1 MVTQKQIAEMAG
13 VSFATVSRA
22 LTHSAKVRP
31 DTLQRIRSAMQA
43 SGVNNCDDFFLGR
56 STLSKMVLVIVG
68 DIATEFFA
76 NIVIGISDVLSA
88 QGYSMVLCNS
98 RYDSKV
104 EMERLQSAQDCGYAG
119 IIMITAMETHEL
131 VTFLQSAAIPI
142 VLVNRYIRT
151 LDIDVVR
158 IDNYRGGYMAAQYLL
173 EKGHRHIAHLA
184 GPRNSAAPQDRLRG
198 FADAMKDNSI
208 PFTAGDICYGD
219 LSRESGKDFAQWLE
233 GRDYTA
239 AYIGSNYMAAGAV
252 HQLQKMGRS
261 VPKDISIIC
270 FDDSP
275 LVNENGLNLTTI
287 SCDPQ
292 EMGQAT
298 AETLLKRMADPL
310 GRRLKMIFSPQLN
323 LRRAAQIAPHVCLH
337 AKKTGY
343 PSWTAGFFNGDAAYC
358 STG

>member
-43 SGVNNCDDFFLGR
+43 LGVNNCDDFFLGR

-184 GPRNSAAPQDRLRG
+184 GPRNSAAPQDRLLWRSLARIRQG
-198 FADAMKDNSI
+198 LCPM
-208 PFTAGDICYGD
+208 AGRARLYRR
-219 LSRESGKDFAQWLE
+219 LYRQ
-233 GRDYTA
+233 
-239 AYIGSNYMAAGAV
+239 
-252 HQLQKMGRS
+252 QLY
-261 VPKDISIIC
+261 
-270 FDDSP
+270 
-275 LVNENGLNLTTI
+275 
-287 SCDPQ
+287 
-292 EMGQAT
+292 
-298 AETLLKRMADPL
+298 
-310 GRRLKMIFSPQLN
+310 GRRRGASIAEDGPQ
-323 LRRAAQIAPHVCLH
+323 RAE
-337 AKKTGY
+337 GY
-343 PSWTAGFFNGDAAYC
+343 QHHLL
-358 STG
+358 

>member
-43 SGVNNCDDFFLGR
+43 LGVNNCDDFFLGR

-76 NIVIGISDVLSA
+76 NIVIGISVVLSA

-239 AYIGSNYMAAGAV
+239 AYIDNNSMAAGAV

-261 VPKDISIIC
+261 VPKDISII
-270 FDDSP
+270 
-275 LVNENGLNLTTI
+275 
-287 SCDPQ
+287 
-292 EMGQAT
+292 
-298 AETLLKRMADPL
+298 
-310 GRRLKMIFSPQLN
+310 
-323 LRRAAQIAPHVCLH
+323 
-337 AKKTGY
+337 
-343 PSWTAGFFNGDAAYC
+343 
-358 STG
+358 

>member
-43 SGVNNCDDFFLGR
+43 LGVNNCDDFFLGR

-184 GPRNSAAPQDRLRG
+184 GPRNSAAPQPTERKRWSSLIQR
-198 FADAMKDNSI
+198 A
-208 PFTAGDICYGD
+208 
-219 LSRESGKDFAQWLE
+219 SGRLE
-233 GRDYTA
+233 GN
-239 AYIGSNYMAAGAV
+239 I
-252 HQLQKMGRS
+252 
-261 VPKDISIIC
+261 
-270 FDDSP
+270 
-275 LVNENGLNLTTI
+275 
-287 SCDPQ
+287 
-292 EMGQAT
+292 
-298 AETLLKRMADPL
+298 
-310 GRRLKMIFSPQLN
+310 
-323 LRRAAQIAPHVCLH
+323 
-337 AKKTGY
+337 
-343 PSWTAGFFNGDAAYC
+343 
-358 STG
+358 

>member
-43 SGVNNCDDFFLGR
+43 LGVNNCDDFFLGR

-158 IDNYRGGYMAAQYLL
+158 IDNYRGGYMAAQYL
-173 EKGHRHIAHLA
+173 
-184 GPRNSAAPQDRLRG
+184 
-198 FADAMKDNSI
+198 
-208 PFTAGDICYGD
+208 
-219 LSRESGKDFAQWLE
+219 
-233 GRDYTA
+233 
-239 AYIGSNYMAAGAV
+239 
-252 HQLQKMGRS
+252 
-261 VPKDISIIC
+261 
-270 FDDSP
+270 
-275 LVNENGLNLTTI
+275 
-287 SCDPQ
+287 
-292 EMGQAT
+292 
-298 AETLLKRMADPL
+298 
-310 GRRLKMIFSPQLN
+310 
-323 LRRAAQIAPHVCLH
+323 
-337 AKKTGY
+337 
-343 PSWTAGFFNGDAAYC
+343 
-358 STG
+358 

>member
-31 DTLQRIRSAMQA
+31 DTVQRIRSAMQA
-43 SGVNNCDDFFLGR
+43 LGVNNCDDFFLGR

-98 RYDSKV
+98 RYDFKV

-239 AYIGSNYMAAGAV
+239 AYIGNNYMAAGAV

-323 LRRAAQIAPHVCLH
+323 LRGSVAPR
-337 AKKTGY
+337 K
-343 PSWTAGFFNGDAAYC
+343 
-358 STG
+358 